1 MLLTHP
7 KKVLV
12 TPLDWGLGHA
22 TRCIPIIHELTAQGC
37 EVQIASSGDALK
49 VLKEEFSELK
59 FHEIASY
66 NPRYSD
72 SLPFVVK
79 IILQLPKFLST
90 IRIENDQVSDII
102 SKEKIDIII
111 SDNRFGCRN
120 HKTINI
126 FITHQV
132 NILLNNPWKWLS
144 GLVNYFNHHQ
154 IKKFDECWVPDFEN
168 GFTGKLSKAKNILPR
183 FIGML
188 SRLKERQSAV
198 IYSIAAIISGPEPQ
212 RSLLEELLRKQLKIA
227 DLNYYLVKGD
237 FTNDNS
243 AGQNEA
249 GHILSEEMNELIA
262 SSELIVCR
270 SGYSSIMDLHAMKKK
285 AIFIPT
291 PGQTEQE
298 YLARELE
305 RMGIAF
311 YQSQR
316 QFNLLEAIAK
326 SKKYSGFVDFE
337 HTSNLLQNAISDL
350 LNFKTI
356 PKI

>member
-1 MLLTHP
+1 
-7 KKVLV
+7 
-12 TPLDWGLGHA
+12 
-22 TRCIPIIHELTAQGC
+22 
-37 EVQIASSGDALK
+37 
-49 VLKEEFSELK
+49 
-59 FHEIASY
+59 
-66 NPRYSD
+66 
-72 SLPFVVK
+72 
-79 IILQLPKFLST
+79 
-90 IRIENDQVSDII
+90 
-102 SKEKIDIII
+102 
-111 SDNRFGCRN
+111 
-120 HKTINI
+120 
-126 FITHQV
+126 
-132 NILLNNPWKWLS
+132 
-144 GLVNYFNHHQ
+144 
-154 IKKFDECWVPDFEN
+154 
-168 GFTGKLSKAKNILPR
+168 
-183 FIGML
+183 
-188 SRLKERQSAV
+188 
-198 IYSIAAIISGPEPQ
+198 
-212 RSLLEELLRKQLKIA
+212 
-227 DLNYYLVKGD
+227 
-237 FTNDNS
+237 
-243 AGQNEA
+243 
-249 GHILSEEMNELIA
+249 MNELIA